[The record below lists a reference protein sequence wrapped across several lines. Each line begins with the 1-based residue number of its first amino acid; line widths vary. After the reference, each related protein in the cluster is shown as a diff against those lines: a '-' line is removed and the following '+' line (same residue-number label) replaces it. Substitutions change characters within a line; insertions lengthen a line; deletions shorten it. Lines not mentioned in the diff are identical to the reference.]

1 MGGMKGRHRE
11 GIRRGDGEKPGSSVS
26 PNPETFSF
34 FFSSFKVQISYSCAR
49 GEEMRIYMF
58 SEDVQR
64 GGESSHKVAEESQD
78 PPGSR

>member
-11 GIRRGDGEKPGSSVS
+11 GIRRGDGETGLKRFAESR
-26 PNPETFSF
+26 NILF
-34 FFSSFKVQISYSCAR
+34 FFSSFKVQISSSCAR